1 MTYSD
6 IKTIASRKDIS
17 INEIAQFTN
26 LTPDGLKRGIEKKTL
41 GMHYVSRL
49 CDIVGITPNMLF
61 GYKSKGDMIFENGGM
76 LNNNTQNIDSQA
88 VQVLKEQLAEK
99 DRQLAE
105 KDRQIAKLI
114 DLLK

>member
-49 CDIVGITPNMLF
+49 
-61 GYKSKGDMIFENGGM
+61 
-76 LNNNTQNIDSQA
+76 
-88 VQVLKEQLAEK
+88 
-99 DRQLAE
+99 
-105 KDRQIAKLI
+105 
-114 DLLK
+114 